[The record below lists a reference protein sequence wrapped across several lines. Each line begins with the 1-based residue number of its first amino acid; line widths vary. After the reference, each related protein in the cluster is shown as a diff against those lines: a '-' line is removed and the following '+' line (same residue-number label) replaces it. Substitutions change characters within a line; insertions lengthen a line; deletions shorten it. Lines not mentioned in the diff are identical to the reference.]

1 MKAGLKSF
9 LIAAA
14 LVCLAVEASAEE
26 EAPLESACK
35 ESGLPPAVVGAIVA
49 GALGGGYMYGR
60 KHKIEVD
67 PQPLL
72 VEMRKDF
79 ATRQELESVRA
90 DMNTELRKVHA
101 RIDDIGPTLGE
112 MKGKLDTIA
121 MTQQKILDKFINRT
135 VNL

>member
-1 MKAGLKSF
+1 MKPGLKSF

-14 LVCLAVEASAEE
+14 LLCLATEASAED

-72 VEMRKDF
+72 IELKKDF
-79 ATRQELESVRA
+79 VQRSELENVRS
-90 DMNTELRKVHA
+90 NLTIETRKLHQ
-101 RIDDIGPTLGE
+101 RIDQLGPVVGE
-112 MKGKLDTIA
+112 IRGELKTIA
-121 MTQQKILDKFINRT
+121 ATQQKILDKFM
-135 VNL
+135 L

>member
-1 MKAGLKSF
+1 MKPGLKSF

-14 LVCLAVEASAEE
+14 LLCLATAASAEE

-72 VEMRKDF
+72 IELKKDF
-79 ATRQELESVRA
+79 VQRSELENVRS
-90 DMNTELRKVHA
+90 NLTIETRKLHQ
-101 RIDDIGPTLGE
+101 RIDQLGPVVGE
-112 MKGKLDTIA
+112 IRGELKTIA
-121 MTQQKILDKFINRT
+121 ATQQKILDKFM
-135 VNL
+135 L